1 MSGKK
6 QPLSLLIIISLITI
20 NFSACLTTGLD
31 SEEEKKELH
40 EEEPFDE
47 GVVVGEASGAEQE
60 FAVILIAADVQE
72 YRAVPFKTHA
82 PALDR
87 RTAVP
92 PLPKKKVVLLPKVKV
107 PGPVDLLPV
116 EAFST
121 EADVSEVLP
130 EAVIGKSFLSV
141 LFDEP
146 PEEVEQASE
155 IESQAV
161 QAEAPESQVL
171 KVLEP
176 VPASVASVPPPKPAG
191 FASEDA
197 SGDIEEIK
205 AFAGEV
211 FSCRLEGEGW
221 ILETAAASVDG
232 DTDGIRFNGR
242 EYQSGE
248 TIFYFYPFSENIFI
262 IKFRFVDYSSET
274 SRSKIIRAVV
284 GALETEGKAAG
295 LQEEAGDSDASPMTG
310 DAESAGTGESVLE
323 PEAKMAVPFI
333 PEDVEG
339 LIHYTEGL
347 IADGKCRE
355 VAGILEDKIEQV
367 NWMEQDR
374 LYFALAELYQNCD
387 SVRDERQAIVY
398 YKHIVDYYPV
408 SNYWEISKERINYL
422 ERYFIDIR

>member
-1 MSGKK
+1 
-6 QPLSLLIIISLITI
+6 
-20 NFSACLTTGLD
+20 
-31 SEEEKKELH
+31 
-40 EEEPFDE
+40 
-47 GVVVGEASGAEQE
+47 
-60 FAVILIAADVQE
+60 
-72 YRAVPFKTHA
+72 
-82 PALDR
+82 
-87 RTAVP
+87 
-92 PLPKKKVVLLPKVKV
+92 
-107 PGPVDLLPV
+107 
-116 EAFST
+116 
-121 EADVSEVLP
+121 
-130 EAVIGKSFLSV
+130 
-141 LFDEP
+141 
-146 PEEVEQASE
+146 
-155 IESQAV
+155 
-161 QAEAPESQVL
+161 
-171 KVLEP
+171 VLEP